1 MQIFYN
7 PRCGKCRNAKNF
19 LEDQN
24 ISCDIFEYLSETFT
38 EETLD
43 EIVRKSGLDVTDFI
57 RKKEDLYKEK
67 FAQKEYSH
75 DEWLDILVENPSLL
89 ERPIIITEDRAWI
102 ARSDEKLQEVLQQY
116 ND

>member
-67 FAQKEYSH
+67 FAQKSTRKNIFFIFLYNKLPKYFGQFIF
-75 DEWLDILVENPSLL
+75 DLL
-89 ERPIIITEDRAWI
+89 ITDNHKEIRH
-102 ARSDEKLQEVLQQY
+102 Q
-116 ND
+116 